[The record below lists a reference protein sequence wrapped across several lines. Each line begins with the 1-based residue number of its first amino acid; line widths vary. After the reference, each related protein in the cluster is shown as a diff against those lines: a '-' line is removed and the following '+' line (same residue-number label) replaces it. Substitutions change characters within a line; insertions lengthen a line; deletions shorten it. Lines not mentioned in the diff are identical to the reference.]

1 MHLFLKTLYMLTV
14 MVMTGMMMVLVLLCT
29 PDFHMRLSHGFY
41 RQTDLTYS
49 QFVMQSL
56 DNPGIYVAEV
66 SVDVEELPERVP
78 VKREAAWDYSG
89 NNTGYLKIHLDYGRP
104 QHEPWAGK
112 TGCMGLR
119 VGFARRRTLPR
130 TALASFPGSGNTWL
144 RYLIQSATGLF
155 TGSVY
160 IDRELAAKGFY
171 GENEIPECGCTIVV
185 KTHGYCLGG
194 LPEDREQ
201 RVKDMDKFFGRGLLL
216 LRNPYD
222 TLIAYR
228 NYLSAGHLGVAGPAA
243 FRGADWAR
251 FVYGQMDVWRA
262 YALDWINL
270 GRSVLVV
277 HYEHLLEDPQREL
290 HNILQFLRLRPERP
304 RLQCVMTNLDGA
316 FRRATPDNIFYR
328 LRDPFTPELHEVM
341 EKAMQEVDAALVRHG
356 WPGLPFHLYSY
367 HYDLNATSSTS
378 FLKDSKHSVD
388 DSKSAA
394 RDSKNAGVR
403 ISKWSA
409 KSSEVTKYAKITR
422 NDSGVAITHTKTG
435 IKIPIDVT
443 GNVKD
448 SVRSSKDAFRII
460 KGQKG
465 HGQQVVNNVKNSKN
479 LIKTTT
485 DKSNEFASAR
495 RDTYHRTINKRLKLK
510 GKQDNNIIRIE
521 KHTNQYADGTKVF
534 KLSPWM
540 KPR

>member
-29 PDFHMRLSHGFY
+29 PDFHMRLSTGFY

-56 DNPGIYVAEV
+56 ENPGIYVAEV
-66 SVDVEELPERVP
+66 SVDVEEVPERVP

-89 NNTGYLKIHLDYGRP
+89 NNTGFLKIHLDYGRP

-112 TGCMGLR
+112 AGCMGLR

-130 TALASFPGSGNTWL
+130 TALASYPGSGNTWL

-171 GENEIPECGCTIVV
+171 GENENPECGCTIVV

-194 LPEDREQ
+194 LPEDRDQ
-201 RVKDMDKFFGRGLLL
+201 RVKEMDKFFGRGLLL

-251 FVYGQMDVWRA
+251 FVYGQMELWKA
-262 YALDWINL
+262 YALDWIIL
-270 GRSVLVV
+270 GRSVMVV

-290 HNILQFLRLRPERP
+290 RGIIQFLRLRAEKN
-304 RLQCVMTNLDGA
+304 RLQCVLANLDGA

-328 LRDPFTPELHEVM
+328 LRDPFTQELHLVM
-341 EKAMQEVDAALVRHG
+341 EAAMKEVDTALVKHG
-356 WPGLPFHLYSY
+356 WPGLPLHLYSY
-367 HYDLNATSSTS
+367 HYELNATSVRPSKDPVKYLKGATGD
-378 FLKDSKHSVD
+378 LKDMGVRTPESIVRA
-388 DSKSAA
+388 SKSTASGW
-394 RDSKNAGVR
+394 RVSNTDPKNG
-403 ISKWSA
+403 
-409 KSSEVTKYAKITR
+409 
-422 NDSGVAITHTKTG
+422 
-435 IKIPIDVT
+435 
-443 GNVKD
+443 VKD
-448 SVRSSKDAFRII
+448 TL
-460 KGQKG
+460 
-465 HGQQVVNNVKNSKN
+465 NV
-479 LIKTTT
+479 
-485 DKSNEFASAR
+485 R
-495 RDTYHRTINKRLKLK
+495 RDTKNTDRGVKGLEGRRRAHENVAKVTKTLNKDVTLTGNEILHNGKDPYRKKVDRRLADKDK
-510 GKQDNNIIRIE
+510 RESNSIRPKE
-521 KHTNQYADGTKVF
+521 SVKRYENGARVV